1 MAAQGRLV
9 VAYFTENSFQ
19 LMDAQDTHW
28 YVVRAQPKRER
39 IAARSLRETMG
50 VEVVCPLVKFRK
62 ATRRGPVWWSEA
74 MFPGYLF
81 VKFNRK
87 LHERGVRYAQ
97 GVLTIVKFG
106 ESMPVVPGA
115 FIESLIEALG
125 EQEEV
130 VIAHEVHI
138 GDQFELAEGP
148 LRGQIGDVVE
158 VLPGR
163 ERVRLLV
170 DFIGGEREVE
180 VDLMSLLLPGR
191 PDAQNE

>member
-1 MAAQGRLV
+1 MAAQGQLV
-9 VAYFTENSFQ
+9 VTYSTENSFQ
-19 LMDAQDTHW
+19 LMNEQDSHW

-50 VEVVCPLVKFRK
+50 VEVVCPLVKFLK
-62 ATRRGPVWWSEA
+62 ATRRGKVWWSEA

-87 LHERGVRYAQ
+87 EHERGVRYAQ

-106 ESMPVVPGA
+106 ESMPVIPCA
-115 FIESLIEALG
+115 FVESLTELLG

-130 VIAHEVHI
+130 VIAHDVKI
-138 GDQFELAEGP
+138 GDQFELVEGP
-148 LRGQIGDVVE
+148 LRGQIGDVLQ
-158 VLPGR
+158 VLPGK

-170 DFIGGEREVE
+170 EFIGGEREVE

-191 PDAQNE
+191 PDTKK

>member
-1 MAAQGRLV
+1 MAEKGVLV
-9 VAYFTENSFQ
+9 ITNSSENPLQ
-19 LMDAQDTHW
+19 LMSELDSHW

-39 IAARSLRETMG
+39 IAARSIRETMG
-50 VEVVCPLVKFRK
+50 VEVVCPLVKFLK
-62 ATRRGPVWWSEA
+62 ATRRGKVWWSEA

-87 LHERGVRYAQ
+87 EQERGVRYAQ

-106 ESMPVVPGA
+106 ESMPVVPSA
-115 FIESLIEALG
+115 FVESLNEQLG

-130 VIAHEVHI
+130 VIAHEVEV

-148 LRGQIGDVVE
+148 LRGQLGDVVE
-158 VLPGR
+158 VLPGN

-170 DFIGGEREVE
+170 EFIGGEREVE
-180 VDLMSLLLPGR
+180 VDFMSLLLPGR
-191 PDAQNE
+191 PDSKQ

>member
-1 MAAQGRLV
+1 MAAQGRLTL
-9 VAYFTENSFQ
+9 ADFTENSLQ
-19 LMDAQDTHW
+19 LMDEQDKHW

-50 VEVVCPLVKFRK
+50 VEVVCPLVKFHK
-62 ATRRGPVWWSEA
+62 ATRRGKVWWSEA

-87 LHERGVRYAQ
+87 QHERGVRYAQ

-106 ESMPVVPGA
+106 ESMPVVPSM
-115 FIESLIEALG
+115 FIESLIEVLS
-125 EQEEV
+125 EQEEII
-130 VIAHEVHI
+130 IAHEVEI
-138 GDQFELAEGP
+138 GDQFELVEGP

-158 VLPGR
+158 VLPGK

-170 DFIGGEREVE
+170 DFIGGERELE
-180 VDLMSLLLPGR
+180 VDLMSLLLSGR
-191 PDAQNE
+191 PDTKK

>member
-1 MAAQGRLV
+1 MAEKGVLV
-9 VAYFTENSFQ
+9 ITNSSENPLQ
-19 LMDAQDTHW
+19 LMSELDSHW

-39 IAARSLRETMG
+39 IAARSIRETIG
-50 VEVVCPLVKFRK
+50 VEVVCPLVKFLK
-62 ATRRGPVWWSEA
+62 ATRRGKVWWSEA

-87 LHERGVRYAQ
+87 EQERGVRYAQ

-106 ESMPVVPGA
+106 ESMPVVPSA
-115 FIESLIEALG
+115 FVESLNEQLG

-130 VIAHEVHI
+130 VIAHEVEV

-148 LRGQIGDVVE
+148 LRGQLGDVVE
-158 VLPGR
+158 VLPGN

-170 DFIGGEREVE
+170 EFIGGEREVE
-180 VDLMSLLLPGR
+180 VDFMSLLLPGR
-191 PDAQNE
+191 PDSKQ

>member
-1 MAAQGRLV
+1 MSEQ
-9 VAYFTENSFQ
+9 ES
-19 LMDAQDTHW
+19 HW

-62 ATRRGPVWWSEA
+62 ATRRGKVWWSEA

-81 VKFNRK
+81 VKFDRK
-87 LHERGVRYAQ
+87 EQGRGVKYAQ
-97 GVLTIVKFG
+97 GVLTIVQFG
-106 ESMPVVPGA
+106 ESMPIVPPA
-115 FIESLIEALG
+115 FVEALSEQLG
-125 EQEEV
+125 DQEEI
-130 VIAHEVHI
+130 VIAHAVEV

-148 LRGQIGDVVE
+148 LSGQIGDVVE
-158 VLPGR
+158 VLPGE

-170 DFIGGEREVE
+170 EFIGGEQEVE

-191 PDAQNE
+191 PDTKK